1 MNPFIIRRGEPA
13 DAQALAD
20 HNVRMAAE
28 TEGRDLDAART
39 LSGVSRALADPGR
52 GVYYVAEDDGAVIG
66 QLMVTREWSDWRD
79 GWFWWVQSVYVRATH
94 RGQGVYRA
102 LWEHVVATAR
112 AEGDICGIRLYVER
126 ENVNALAVYH
136 RLAMV
141 DAGYVMMEVD
151 WVLRDED

>member
-1 MNPFIIRRGEPA
+1 MTAFTVRRGEPA
-13 DAQALAD
+13 DAHALAD

-39 LSGVSRALADPGR
+39 LSGVSRALADPIR
-52 GVYYVAEDDGAVIG
+52 GVYYVAEHDGAVIG

-79 GWFWWVQSVYVRATH
+79 GWFWWVQSVYVRAEH

-102 LWEHVVATAR
+102 LWEHIVAAAR
-112 AEGDICGIRLYVER
+112 AEGDVCGIRLYVER
-126 ENVNALAVYH
+126 ENVEALAVYH

-151 WVLRDED
+151 WVLHDED